1 MEYGGEI
8 EIGEANGL
16 VNLEGKVHRIIIKG
30 LSIPSTLV
38 DECIY
43 KN

>member
-16 VNLEGKVHRIIIKG
+16 VNLEGKFYRIVFKG

-38 DECIY
+38 DKCIY